1 MKITSV
7 RKDKMGCKVD
17 DNWYMFT
24 PAVKNFIGDKQIYGK
39 EVDIETNEDGK
50 MITKLTIK
58 ESEQPKEKFTSFNAG
73 NDTIRNRSMAL
84 SYAKD
89 LWVADKIERKD
100 VLELAEVFKS
110 YMENGITEG
119 QIDTEKV
126 E

>member
-24 PAVKNFIGDKQIYGK
+24 PAVKNFVGDKDIYSK

-58 ESEQPKEKFTSFNAG
+58 ESEQPKEKFTKFKHEESENK
-73 NDTIRNRSMAL
+73 IRSMAL

-89 LWVADKIERKD
+89 LWIADKIERKD
-100 VLELAEVFKS
+100 VLELAEVFKK
-110 YMENGITEG
+110 YIETGITE
-119 QIDTEKV
+119 EKV